1 MFGKDQI
8 SDKDLLKQINQ
19 RMGRTGTG
27 SQSKINVS
35 VRQGNVT
42 LSGTLQHAIHRDP
55 ILKAVA
61 RVAGVR
67 RVIDQ
72 MQHTAKKAT
81 QPDANQHVFKSQR
94 TIAAEAAEAAEEA
107 AANEPVDAPIVP
119 LAPLAPLAP
128 SAPTDAAPAV

>member
-42 LSGTLQHAIHRDP
+42 LSGTLQHAIQRDP

-81 QPDANQHVFKSQR
+81 PPDANQHVFKSQR
-94 TIAAEAAEAAEEA
+94 TIATEAAEAAAETA
-107 AANEPVDAPIVP
+107 AGEILVVPIVP
-119 LAPLAPLAP
+119 PAT
-128 SAPTDAAPAV
+128 SADAAPAV